1 MKQEFITPPN
11 HTDFKAKKLFGECGK
26 IVDGSIAYV
35 LPGGGGPVEQ
45 HTHAHDHLFIV
56 VRGQAKI
63 LLGKEVKI
71 VEENESFLVKGNI
84 PHSVWNSSG
93 EETVMI
99 GITVVSG

>member
-1 MKQEFITPPN
+1 MKCKSLE
-11 HTDFKAKKLFGECGK
+11 
-26 IVDGSIAYV
+26 
-35 LPGGGGPVEQ
+35 
-45 HTHAHDHLFIV
+45 
-56 VRGQAKI
+56 
-63 LLGKEVKI
+63 EVKI